1 MSANTSRALAA
12 SFAAH
17 SAPLGGAVGFACAPV
32 GGGPV
37 VELGE
42 WSGGVAW
49 STSKVPLAVAA
60 LRAAP
65 SVTKSLVVAAITRS
79 DNAAAEQ
86 LWSLLGTPAAAAGAV
101 EAVLRDGGDTA
112 TRVRSL
118 RVRPEF
124 TAFGQTEWSAARQAR
139 FTARLPNIERGPDV
153 LALMRALVPEQ
164 RWGLARLP
172 GAAVKGGWGPD
183 EEGTL
188 VRQLAVLPNGS
199 GRTAVVVGAVPD
211 SGIVDDGIVLLD
223 RLAEWVGEHLAHLP
237 TGDRRGESE

>member
-1 MSANTSRALAA
+1 MSANTSRTLAA

-17 SAPLGGAVGFACAPV
+17 SAPLGGIVGLACAPV
-32 GGGPV
+32 GGGPI

-65 SVTKSLVVAAITRS
+65 TVAKTLAVAAITRS

-86 LWSLLGTPAAAAGAV
+86 LWALLGNPAVAADAV
-101 EAVLRDGGDTA
+101 EAVLRDGGDTV
-112 TRVRSL
+112 TRVPSL

-124 TAFGQTEWSAARQAR
+124 TTFGQTEWLAAQQVR
-139 FTARLPNIERGPDV
+139 FTARLPGIERGPDV
-153 LALMRALVPEQ
+153 LALMRALVREQ
-164 RWGLARLP
+164 RWGLARLS

-188 VRQLAVLPNGS
+188 VRQLAVLPNGC
-199 GRTAVVVGAVPD
+199 GATAVAVGAVPG
-211 SGIVDDGIVLLD
+211 SGIVDDGIAMLD
-223 RLAEWVGEHLAHLP
+223 RLAEWVSEHLARLP
-237 TGDRRGESE
+237 AGRCRGESG